1 VTIRGAHIAVTGSDS
16 DNTFS
21 LSEIA
26 SLSRD
31 QLVERLLHFE
41 GDCPLD
47 FTAAFLAQKSTDR
60 LRHILIAAYKY
71 GGKHSR

>member
-1 VTIRGAHIAVTGSDS
+1 VTGSDS
-16 DNTFS
+16 DDTFS
-21 LSEIA
+21 LSQIA
-26 SLSRD
+26 ALSRD

-47 FTAAFLAQKSTDR
+47 FTAEFLAQKSTDR

-71 GGKHSR
+71 AGKRGR